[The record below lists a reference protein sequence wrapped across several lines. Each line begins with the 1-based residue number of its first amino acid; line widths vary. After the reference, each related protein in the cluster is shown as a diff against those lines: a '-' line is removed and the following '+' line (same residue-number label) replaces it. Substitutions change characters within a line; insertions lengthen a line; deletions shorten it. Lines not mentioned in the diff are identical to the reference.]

1 MIGYVLLKISIK
13 IHCLTGA
20 CNRCSI
26 YLSVY
31 LPVYQSTYLSI
42 SQSVNQFFYL
52 SIYQSIYQSIY
63 LLVNQSPILLPPLLI
78 SISTSTFTSTFTSDR
93 NTVDKIRREYNLS
106 IFFLYINI
114 KVEAIMTVIHH
125 TPPFNTTLHKNFF
138 LTLFFYRSYP
148 IYGVDWKVRD

>member
-1 MIGYVLLKISIK
+1 MGYVVLEISIW

-26 YLSVY
+26 YLLVY

-42 SQSVNQFFYL
+42 SQSVNQLF
-52 SIYQSIYQSIY
+52 YQSIYQSIY
-63 LLVNQSPILLPPLLI
+63 LFISQSVSSLVASSANFNLYLYLYLYI
-78 SISTSTFTSTFTSDR
+78 SDR

-106 IFFLYINI
+106 IFFLLSYINL

-125 TPPFNTTLHKNFF
+125 TSPFNTTLHKNFF